1 MSGSV
6 MTYEQFINFLISKI
20 EIQKPRCGVRL
31 RSSKEKNSDKK
42 DLLIVHTTIR
52 DISLYPQSLYDDY
65 RGFIQS
71 YLQNDFFYFTY
82 FKAAFGLPFF
92 LIKTSQKYKN
102 MTY

>member
-6 MTYEQFINFLISKI
+6 MTYEQFINFLISKL
-20 EIQKPRCGVRL
+20 EIQKPRCRVRL

-65 RGFIQS
+65 LMGV
-71 YLQNDFFYFTY
+71 
-82 FKAAFGLPFF
+82 AAEDVLTEFVLSRIYTV
-92 LIKTSQKYKN
+92 LSAE
-102 MTY
+102 

>member
-20 EIQKPRCGVRL
+20 EIQKPRCRVRL

-65 RGFIQS
+65 LMGV
-71 YLQNDFFYFTY
+71 
-82 FKAAFGLPFF
+82 AAEDVLTEFVLSRIYTV
-92 LIKTSQKYKN
+92 LSAE
-102 MTY
+102 

>member
-20 EIQKPRCGVRL
+20 EIQKPRCRVRL

-65 RGFIQS
+65 LMGV
-71 YLQNDFFYFTY
+71 
-82 FKAAFGLPFF
+82 AAEDVLAEFVLSRIYTV
-92 LIKTSQKYKN
+92 LSAE
-102 MTY
+102 

>member
-31 RSSKEKNSDKK
+31 RSLKEKNSDKK

-65 RGFIQS
+65 LMGV
-71 YLQNDFFYFTY
+71 
-82 FKAAFGLPFF
+82 AAEDVLAEFVLSRIYTV
-92 LIKTSQKYKN
+92 LSAE
-102 MTY
+102 